1 MDFTNQQ
8 TIKEVKLY
16 NLFEKLTDRTTAN
29 FLSECLVSQLTPE
42 QVEERQRMFRKLED
56 PAVYKAYQERYTH
69 LCNMQREYDIYVN
82 KDSSMYRAL
91 IFFQMMNEYYY
102 FIEDGQMKREIETV
116 RKFYE
121 VRKFFQCHM
130 FSKYD
135 NQRYSVDMVVTDQE
149 YEDPLQK
156 LYEYLELFEEQRTEP
171 YRIYGSL
178 YDMVSATDSTPYQEI
193 ENFYQKYKDGV
204 ISNIET
210 VLQEIPHL
218 RFYLDMKRFYQALDE
233 RKIPYCMAEFTDEKE
248 IRVKGARDIT
258 LLTSN
263 VEHIVCNDFYFTQDK
278 RFWFITGANGGGK
291 TSFLRSVGLCMLL
304 GSQGCYMPASSGC
317 LSRIGKLVTFFPM
330 EEDLEKGRFNAEKER
345 LSVMLS
351 ESDGNTMI
359 LMNEVFTSTDEEKAM
374 KESQVV
380 LQQILDLGSFG
391 VFVTHNFPL
400 IQSMEDRMPVL
411 EAITEG
417 DEHNRLFKIVEKKQ
431 GGQSFATDVLK
442 KYGLDTESLRKKYGE
457 AI

>member
-16 NLFEKLTDRTTAN
+16 NLFEKLTDRTTAK
-29 FLSECLVSQLTPE
+29 FLSECLGPKLTPE
-42 QVEERQRMFRKLED
+42 QVEERQQMFRKLED
-56 PAVYKAYQERYTH
+56 PATYAAYQERYTH
-69 LCNMQREYDIYVN
+69 LCNMQREYEIYVD
-82 KDSSMYRAL
+82 KDSPMYRAL
-91 IFFQMMNEYYY
+91 IFFQMLNEYYY
-102 FIEDGQMKREIETV
+102 FTEDAQMKKDIENV

-121 VRKFFQCHM
+121 VRKFFKCHM

-135 NQRYSVDMVVTDQE
+135 NQRYSVDMVVTDEE
-149 YEDPLQK
+149 YEDSLRK
-156 LYEYLELFEEQRTEP
+156 LHEYLELFEEHHTEP

-178 YDMVSATDSTPYQEI
+178 YDMVSATDTAPYLEI
-193 ENFYQKYKDGV
+193 ENFYKKYKDCV
-204 ISNIET
+204 VSDIEK
-210 VLQEIPHL
+210 VLEEIPTL
-218 RFYLDMKRFYQALDE
+218 RFYLDMKRFYNALDE
-233 RKIPYCMAEFTDEKE
+233 RHIPYCMATFTDEKE
-248 IRVKGARDIT
+248 IHVKGARDIT
-258 LLTSN
+258 LLTSD
-263 VEHIVCNDFYFTQDK
+263 VENIVCNDFYFNGEK

-317 LSRIGKLVTFFPM
+317 LNRIGKLVTFFPM

-345 LSVMLS
+345 LAVMLS

-380 LQQILDLGSFG
+380 LQQILDMGAFG

-400 IQSMEDRMPVL
+400 IQSMEDKMPVL

-417 DEHNRLFKIVEKKQ
+417 DEHHRLFKIVEKKQ
-431 GGQSFATDVLK
+431 GGQSFATDVLR

>member
-16 NLFEKLTDRTTAN
+16 NLFEKLTDRTTAK
-29 FLSECLVSQLTPE
+29 FLSECLGPKLTPE
-42 QVEERQRMFRKLED
+42 QVEERQQMFRKLED
-56 PAVYKAYQERYTH
+56 PATYAAYQERYTH
-69 LCNMQREYDIYVN
+69 LCNMQREYEIYVD
-82 KDSSMYRAL
+82 KDSPMYRAL
-91 IFFQMMNEYYY
+91 IFFQMLNEYYY
-102 FIEDGQMKREIETV
+102 FTEDAQMKKDIENV

-121 VRKFFQCHM
+121 VRKFFKCHM

-135 NQRYSVDMVVTDQE
+135 NQRYSVDMVVTDEE
-149 YEDPLQK
+149 YEDSLRK
-156 LYEYLELFEEQRTEP
+156 LHEYLELFEEHHTEP

-178 YDMVSATDSTPYQEI
+178 YDMVSATDTAPYMEI
-193 ENFYQKYKDGV
+193 ENFYKKYKDCV
-204 ISNIET
+204 VSDIEK
-210 VLQEIPHL
+210 VLEEIPTL
-218 RFYLDMKRFYQALDE
+218 RFYLDMKRFYNALDE
-233 RKIPYCMAEFTDEKE
+233 RHIPYCMATFTDEKE
-248 IRVKGARDIT
+248 IHVKGARDIT
-258 LLTSN
+258 LLTSD
-263 VEHIVCNDFYFTQDK
+263 VENIVCNDFYFNGEK
-278 RFWFITGANGGGK
+278 RFWFITGA
-291 TSFLRSVGLCMLL
+291 VGLCMLL

-317 LSRIGKLVTFFPM
+317 LNRIGKLVTFFPM

-345 LSVMLS
+345 LAVMLS

-380 LQQILDLGSFG
+380 LQQNLDMGAFG

-400 IQSMEDRMPVL
+400 IQSMEDKMPVL

-417 DEHNRLFKIVEKKQ
+417 DEHHRLFKIVEKKQ
-431 GGQSFATDVLK
+431 GGQSFATDVLR